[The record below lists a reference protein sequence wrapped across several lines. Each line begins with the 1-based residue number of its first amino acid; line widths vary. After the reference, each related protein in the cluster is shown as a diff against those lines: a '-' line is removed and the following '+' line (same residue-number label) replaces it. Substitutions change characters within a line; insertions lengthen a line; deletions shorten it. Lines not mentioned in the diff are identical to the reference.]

1 MKLYTVADLAAMAG
15 VGIQMIRNRLREHHI
30 KPADWRTFKS
40 RTGGARQALYPPMD
54 IILKTEAQML
64 EEKGWI
70 KIPRLREA
78 FGTTQFRLMTFLK
91 GCGAEHVD
99 VHHDKKTMTLW
110 RLPGG
115 GGLPAFRTAWVAWH
129 DKLAAERAEKEAEI
143 RRQLD
148 NVEEDDDPPGDWLEY
163 VPEGFVKDMVLA
175 ERETK
180 KLIGKEVVV
189 HPVRRQPYVA
199 TLEWYN
205 VAGFAVR
212 LRDGR
217 YRQYVAHKAKV
228 EAIKDKEEK

>member
-115 GGLPAFRTAWVAWH
+115 EVFRPSEQRGWRGMTSWRRSGRRRRRRSGDSWIMWRTTTIR
-129 DKLAAERAEKEAEI
+129 LATGWNTF
-143 RRQLD
+143 RRD
-148 NVEEDDDPPGDWLEY
+148 S
-163 VPEGFVKDMVLA
+163 
-175 ERETK
+175 
-180 KLIGKEVVV
+180 
-189 HPVRRQPYVA
+189 
-199 TLEWYN
+199 
-205 VAGFAVR
+205 
-212 LRDGR
+212 
-217 YRQYVAHKAKV
+217 
-228 EAIKDKEEK
+228 